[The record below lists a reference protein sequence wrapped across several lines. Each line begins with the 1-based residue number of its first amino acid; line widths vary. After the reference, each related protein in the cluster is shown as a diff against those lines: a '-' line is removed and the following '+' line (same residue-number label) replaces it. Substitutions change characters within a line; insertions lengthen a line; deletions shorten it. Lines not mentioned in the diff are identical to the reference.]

1 MRRSPIQTAVI
12 PVVLASLLGA
22 VVLTG
27 CNSPLLLATCSKR
40 LVTSQSPP
48 IADSALTE
56 ISGIAASRVTPGILW
71 VHNDSGD
78 TARIFA
84 LDQQGA
90 TRATLTLSG
99 ASANDWEDIAIGPGP
114 VAATSY
120 IYAGDIGDN
129 NSVRSEIVVYR
140 VLEPVVDMAASISG
154 DLSGVDAIRLRY
166 PDGAHNAES
175 LVVDPI
181 SKDLVI
187 ITKSMSGG
195 AQKAYRVSGSTTPG
209 VLTTMEYLATVTTAS
224 GFVGAITGADI
235 SPSGLQLAVR
245 TYGGVAISARQNTS
259 TQLATF
265 IGGGTGVFTCPAP
278 APSEGQGEAIG
289 FNTAGSGY
297 TTVAEGSGAVL
308 HRFTAP

>member
-1 MRRSPIQTAVI
+1 ML

-22 VVLTG
+22 IVLAG
-27 CNSPLLLATCSKR
+27 CGSPVLLATCSKR
-40 LVTSQSPP
+40 LVASQSPP

-56 ISGIAASRVTPGILW
+56 ISGIAASRVTPGVLW

-84 LDQQGA
+84 LDQQGV

-99 ASANDWEDIAIGPGP
+99 ATANDWEDIAIGPGP

-140 VLEPVVDMAASISG
+140 VAEPVVDTAANISG
-154 DLSGVDAIRLRY
+154 SISGVDAIRLRY

-181 SKDLVI
+181 TKDLVI

-195 AQKAYRVSGSTTPG
+195 AQKAYRVSGSTAPG
-209 VLTTMEYLATVTTAS
+209 VLTTMEYLATVTTS
-224 GFVGAITGADI
+224 SNFFGAITGADI

-245 TYGGVAISARQNTS
+245 TYGGVVISARQSVS
-259 TQLATF
+259 TPLATF
-265 IGGGTGVFTCPAP
+265 IGGGTGIVTCPAP
-278 APSEGQGEAIG
+278 GPAENQGEAIG
-289 FNTAGSGY
+289 FNAAGRGF
-297 TTVAEGSGAVL
+297 TTVSEGVGAVL
-308 HRFTAP
+308 HRFDAP